1 MSHPHFFGFPYVL
14 ILMSNPYFPLKLSNW
29 NFPQEIFKSV
39 FLLLWSK
46 VEIDIG
52 IQWLDKGIMT
62 QWSNQ
67 KGKSFKILGPRPLW
81 SEIIYICVCQKTLI
95 SLILTTSTP
104 LAILCLLESYGSQ
117 PSFGTELSQFLNNS
131 TTHPE
136 HCVLLQ
142 CKWRFSII
150 LPGPIR
156 RSVDHPK
163 WGQMCPKLGAV
174 NINVWV
180 SPRYGPTRWLWYRSW
195 AVFPISPLGF
205 DGWIY
210 WTGKKHPT
218 KFTLN

>member
-1 MSHPHFFGFPYVL
+1 MVKSKGKEFERLIWKVL
-14 ILMSNPYFPLKLSNW
+14 SI
-29 NFPQEIFKSV
+29 IFRQHI
-39 FLLLWSK
+39 
-46 VEIDIG
+46 EIG
-52 IQWLDKGIMT
+52 IT
-62 QWSNQ
+62 
-67 KGKSFKILGPRPLW
+67 FKILGPRPLW
-81 SEIIYICVCQKTLI
+81 SEIIYICVRQKTLI

-104 LAILCLLESYGSQ
+104 LAIICLLESYGSR
-117 PSFGTELSQFLNNS
+117 PSFGTELSRFLNS
-131 TTHPE
+131 SW

-163 WGQMCPKLGAV
+163 WGQMWPKLGAV